1 MKKEPQQ
8 KTVTGIVGTAKNTG
22 KTTTLNCLL
31 KEAERRS
38 ISVGITGIG
47 YDGEEADTVTL
58 LPKPRIVVHPDS
70 IVATSERCLEI
81 STAPVE
87 ILHRTGL
94 FTSLGEILITRVL
107 RAGLLVIAG
116 PGKKEELCIILD
128 KMKQYEAGR
137 IFVDG
142 SLNRIAPMSAVDS
155 VIFTTGGSRSTD
167 IALLSSEMHAIE
179 SLFTV
184 PLAPAGILSAPECVE
199 VPLLLE
205 PRDVDDLLP
214 VIRGDHTTLFITKY
228 ISQAALV
235 RLTDCC
241 TNGIVPIQKIIFP
254 DPFVL
259 LMNENIINTYKSIL
273 KLQNHSI
280 SVSYRCLPKLAY
292 ITANP
297 FFPAYEGNTYSPQY
311 LNGTELL
318 MQLRKSCS
326 TPVFDT
332 QETEPSLL
340 FNACFQ

>member
-1 MKKEPQQ
+1 MKKESQR
-8 KTVTGIVGTAKNTG
+8 KTVIGVVGTAKNTG

-31 KEAERRS
+31 KEAARRS
-38 ISVGITGIG
+38 ITVGITGIG

-58 LPKPRIVVHPDS
+58 LPKPRITVQPDS
-70 IVATSERCLEI
+70 IVATSERCLET

-87 ILHRTGL
+87 ILHRTGM

-116 PGKKEELCIILD
+116 PGKREELRMILG
-128 KMKQYEAGR
+128 KMMQYEAGH

-179 SLFTV
+179 SLFTL
-184 PLAPAGILSAPECVE
+184 PLVQTGILSAPESIE

-205 PRDVDDLLP
+205 ARDVDDLLP
-214 VIRGDHTTLFITKY
+214 VFRRGQSTLFISKY
-228 ISQAALV
+228 ISSPALA
-235 RLTDCC
+235 RLTDSC
-241 TNGIVPIQKIIFP
+241 TNGRESIQNIILP

-259 LMNENIINTYKSIL
+259 LMNENIVHTYKSIIA
-273 KLQNHSI
+273 LQQHSI
-280 SVSYRCLPKLAY
+280 SVSYRCLPRLEF

-297 FFPAYEGNTYSPQY
+297 FFPRYSGSTYSPQF

-318 MQLRKSCS
+318 NHLRSSCS
-326 TPVFDT
+326 TPVFNT
-332 QETEPSLL
+332 QETESSLL
-340 FNACFQ
+340 FDACFQ

>member
-1 MKKEPQQ
+1 MKKVPQR
-8 KTVTGIVGTAKNTG
+8 KTVIGIVGTAKNTG

-31 KEAERRS
+31 KEAARRN

-58 LPKPRIVVHPDS
+58 LPKPRINVQPDS
-70 IVATSERCLEI
+70 IVATSERCLDI

-94 FTSLGEILITRVL
+94 CTSLGEILITRVL

-116 PGKKEELCIILD
+116 PGKKEELRIILE
-128 KMKQYEAGR
+128 KLKQYEAGC

-142 SLNRIAPMSAVDS
+142 SLNRIAPMSAADS

-179 SLFTV
+179 SLFIL
-184 PLAPAGILSAPECVE
+184 PLAPAGILSATESVD

-205 PRDVDDLLP
+205 AGDVDDLLP
-214 VIRGDHTTLFITKY
+214 VIGHGLKTLFISKY
-228 ISQAALV
+228 ISPAALV
-235 RLTDCC
+235 RLSDYY
-241 TNGIVPIQKIIFP
+241 TNGPVSIQNIILP

-259 LMNENIINTYKSIL
+259 LMNENIVHTHKSIL
-273 KLQNHSI
+273 KLQKHSI
-280 SVSYRCLPKLAY
+280 TVSYRCLPKLAY

-297 FFPAYEGNTYSPQY
+297 FFPEYTGNTYSPQF

-318 MQLRKSCS
+318 MQLRRSCS
-326 TPVFDT
+326 TPVFNT

-340 FNACFQ
+340 FNACF